1 MYIYIGDVDIEV
13 EPHGT
18 HEIGMFKLIVEGP
31 EVDNTA
37 DTPNPLGIY
46 MYICISCIEYRYDDV
61 TNDGFL
67 KLWDL
72 LRYSEIT

>member
-1 MYIYIGDVDIEV
+1 MEV

-18 HEIGMFKLIVEGP
+18 REIGMFKLIVEGP

-46 MYICISCIEYRYDDV
+46 
-61 TNDGFL
+61 NN
-67 KLWDL
+67 
-72 LRYSEIT
+72 YSMSPSWI